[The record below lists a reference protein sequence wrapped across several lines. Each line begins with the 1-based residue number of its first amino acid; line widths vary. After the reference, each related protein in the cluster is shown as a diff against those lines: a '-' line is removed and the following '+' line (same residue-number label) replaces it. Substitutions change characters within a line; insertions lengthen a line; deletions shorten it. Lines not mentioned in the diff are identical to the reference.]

1 MLDNFREW
9 LSDNLR
15 YILLG
20 LAILV
25 VLVVLFFG
33 AKALFGSGDK
43 DKGSEPKQKT
53 EQEKTSGGSEKSDD
67 SSKDAQDT
75 NTEDKDALQKNAYP
89 EVNAIINTFYTA
101 WGNKDIDSMKR
112 VTDSFDSAD
121 EAKVL
126 NSTYIESYSNI
137 DTYTKKG
144 LTEGSYV
151 VFDSYDLKFVDI
163 DTHAPGMTQVYVET
177 DDEGKVYIHKDDD
190 DKEVQDYIAK
200 VVQEEDVKELISK
213 VQKEFQE
220 AQESDDKLR
229 EFEDQLGSETT
240 TASMA
245 ADGSTVSAINGCNV
259 RAEADTD
266 SEKIG
271 ELEAGEQVK
280 KIENADNGWIK
291 IEFDGKTGY
300 VRGDLLQ

>member
-151 VFDSYDLKFVDI
+151 VFVSYDLKFVDI
-163 DTHAPGMTQVYVET
+163 DTPAPGLTQVYVET

>member
-101 WGNKDIDSMKR
+101 WGNKDMDSMKR

-126 NSTYIESYSNI
+126 NSTYIESYSKI
-137 DTYTKKG
+137 VTYTKKG

-151 VFDSYDLKFVDI
+151 VFVSYDLKFVDI
-163 DTHAPGMTQVYVET
+163 DTPAPGLTQVYVET

>member
-137 DTYTKKG
+137 DTYTKNG

-151 VFDSYDLKFVDI
+151 VFVSYDLKFVDI
-163 DTHAPGMTQVYVET
+163 DTPAPGLTQVYVET